1 MWFLPQY
8 RPHAKRFRYPGLACE
23 AMPNVAAADVQDDAP
38 VSLIDGVL
46 CIDVKAG
53 DTDSD

>member
-1 MWFLPQY
+1 
-8 RPHAKRFRYPGLACE
+8 
-23 AMPNVAAADVQDDAP
+23 MPNVAAADVQDDAP